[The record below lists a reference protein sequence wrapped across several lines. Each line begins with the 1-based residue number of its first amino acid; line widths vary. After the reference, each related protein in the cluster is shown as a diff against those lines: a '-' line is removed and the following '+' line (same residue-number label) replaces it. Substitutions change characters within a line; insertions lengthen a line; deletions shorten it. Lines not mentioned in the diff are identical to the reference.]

1 MEGMGEYV
9 RRFLRKQE
17 SLDSEGGRSSGF
29 DSSTGSELS
38 LTCVGLLQSI
48 RNQQS
53 LIINHQ
59 FLTHPILNPSPL
71 TVAISFLSC
80 PSSIAFRK

>member
-17 SLDSEGGRSSGF
+17 SLDSEGGRNSGL
-29 DSSTGSELS
+29 DKHHKSH
-38 LTCVGLLQSI
+38 I
-48 RNQQS
+48 
-53 LIINHQ
+53 HQ

-80 PSSIAFRK
+80 PSSIALRK

>member
-38 LTCVGLLQSI
+38 LTSVGLLQTI

-53 LIINHQ
+53 SFAN
-59 FLTHPILNPSPL
+59 HPILNPFPL
-71 TVAISFLSC
+71 TVPISFLSC